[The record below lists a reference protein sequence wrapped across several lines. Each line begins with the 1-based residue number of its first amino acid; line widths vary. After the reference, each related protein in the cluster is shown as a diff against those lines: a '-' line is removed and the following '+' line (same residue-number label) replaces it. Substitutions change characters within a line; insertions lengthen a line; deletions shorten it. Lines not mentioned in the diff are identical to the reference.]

1 MKVELE
7 WLKFI
12 ASEGMI
18 KRTNGVQLSFSADQL
33 RLLDSIIDNFDL
45 NAASRIKTIEQTTNH
60 DVKAVEY
67 FIKEKISSFE
77 DKGLHEIKEYVH
89 FCCTSEDIN
98 NLSYALMLTDS
109 KNHQIV
115 PLQAKILQKLSEMA
129 VDNASV
135 SMLSRTHGQS
145 ASPTTLGK
153 EIANFVYRLNRQ
165 NNYLKNHR
173 FAGKINGAVGNFN
186 AHYFVYPEYNW
197 AEICNRFVEKKLNLE
212 YNPYTTQI
220 EPHDS
225 LAEFFSHLNLFNTIL
240 IGLSQDFWHYIS
252 LGYFLQKTLEG
263 EVGSSTMPHKVNPID
278 FENCEGNLGLSN
290 GLSEFVIRKLLI
302 SRFQRDLSDS
312 TVLRNLGS
320 ILGYSMMAYQSL
332 NKGLGKLKVNKE
344 KIDKELND
352 HWEVL
357 AEPIQMLLRKLNVDG
372 AYEQLKALTRG
383 KNVRKEDIEKMIEDM
398 KVEEGE
404 KKRLRELKVWNYV
417 GKAEEMAKNISKH
430 TRL

>member
-1 MKVELE
+1 VKVELE

-12 ASEGMI
+12 GSEGMI
-18 KRTNGVQLSFSADQL
+18 KLNNETKLSFSQEQVKF
-33 RLLDSIIDNFDL
+33 LDSIIDNFDL
-45 NAASRIKTIEQTTNH
+45 NSASRIKTIEQTTNH

-67 FIKEKISSFE
+67 YIKEQISSFH
-77 DKGLHEIKEYVH
+77 DKTLQEIKEYVH

-109 KNHQIV
+109 KNLQIV
-115 PLQAKILQKLSEMA
+115 PLQQKILNKLSQMA
-129 VDNASV
+129 NESASI

-145 ASPTTLGK
+145 ASPTTMGK

-165 NNYLKNHR
+165 CNYLKNHK
-173 FAGKINGAVGNFN
+173 FSGKINGAVGNFN

-197 AEICNRFVEKKLNLE
+197 SEICHRFVDKSLKLE

-225 LAEFFSHLNLFNTIL
+225 VAEFCSHLNIFNTIL
-240 IGLSQDFWHYIS
+240 IGMSQDFWHYIS
-252 LGYFLQKTLEG
+252 LGSFHQKTLET

-290 GLSEFVIRKLLI
+290 GLSEFIVRKLLI

-312 TVLRNLGS
+312 TVMRNLGS

-332 NKGLGKLKVNKE
+332 NKGLGKLTVNKE
-344 KIDKELND
+344 KIEKELNE

-357 AEPIQMLLRKLNVDG
+357 AEPIQMLMRKLNVEG

-383 KNVRKEDIEKMIEDM
+383 KDVKREDIEGMIEGL
-398 KVEEGE
+398 KLEEGE
-404 KKRLRELKVWNYV
+404 KKRLRGLKVWNYV
-417 GKAEEMAKNISKH
+417 GNAEEMAKNIKKNAK
-430 TRL
+430 L